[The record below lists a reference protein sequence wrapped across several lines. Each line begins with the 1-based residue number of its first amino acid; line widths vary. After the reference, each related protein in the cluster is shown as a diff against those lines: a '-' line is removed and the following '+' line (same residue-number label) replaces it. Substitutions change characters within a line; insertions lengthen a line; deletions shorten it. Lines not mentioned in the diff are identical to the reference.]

1 MSIFVPRNYTEKK
14 FHCAFQTVSSSWKDA
29 KAQCCSDYGDVKI
42 KTKHLF
48 LESRVAVKSSNAW
61 FDPNPDSSFLVSVGK
76 FTPSP
81 LRGAYYSFLSQKLV
95 SSLYIE
101 LRHNAQGLKII
112 NTRQLRVLNFRASK
126 YPPPSHLSH
135 KCLTIFQFQILTIF
149 FFRPLKQAD
158 YIDMASRYPKTF
170 SWLIWNFFQTALQ
183 QIQTAKTPTRDTFF
197 HFSPLSPL
205 LFSTYSSST
214 DIQRR

>member
-1 MSIFVPRNYTEKK
+1 M
-14 FHCAFQTVSSSWKDA
+14 
-29 KAQCCSDYGDVKI
+29 
-42 KTKHLF
+42 
-48 LESRVAVKSSNAW
+48 KSSNAW
-61 FDPNPDSSFLVSVGK
+61 FDPNPDSSFLVSVDK

-126 YPPPSHLSH
+126 YPPLPSESQIPNYFSISDSH
-135 KCLTIFQFQILTIF
+135 HF